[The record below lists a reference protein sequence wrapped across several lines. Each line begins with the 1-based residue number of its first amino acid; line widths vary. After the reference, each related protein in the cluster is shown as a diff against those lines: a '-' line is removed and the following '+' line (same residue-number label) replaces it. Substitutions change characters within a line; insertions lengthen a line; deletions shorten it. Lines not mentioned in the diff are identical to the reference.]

1 MLLIIF
7 IAVTIIFL
15 YSLLIYAYSRGFE
28 KYPSFTPSS
37 QYPSHISATILIP
50 CRNPSE
56 QLHILFQQLKHQ
68 LSDNHTCEILV
79 IDDFSNNEINME
91 AHENCKLVQLK
102 NHQPQLSQNKN
113 NKKEAIALGVSLASY
128 EYIICLDSD
137 VSLSE
142 NWWLVISNFI
152 DDKKPKF
159 VAGLHRYKKENH
171 WLNDFLVLEQDI
183 LTASSIAAL
192 QLRIPTMCNGAN
204 MLFSKQAFVEVN
216 GYDRLYHTNGGD
228 DLFLYHRIYQ
238 KFPYDTYYIKNIKGA
253 VYSEAP
259 KTIAELLRQRS
270 RWISKTTHYEN
281 YWVNVQG
288 GIILATS
295 VLSIV
300 SIPFLPLVIMIKVLS
315 DVFYARKINRYYGN
329 QCTILNLIVQSLCY
343 PFYVLTVIFYRLR
356 KG

>member
-1 MLLIIF
+1 MLPIIF
-7 IAVTIIFL
+7 IAVAIIFL
-15 YSLLIYAYSRGFE
+15 YCLLIYAYSRGFE
-28 KYPSFTPSS
+28 NCPSYTPSN
-37 QYPSHISATILIP
+37 QNPSHISATILIP

-79 IDDFSNNEINME
+79 IDDFSNNEINIE
-91 AHENCKLVQLK
+91 AQENCKLIQLK

-113 NKKEAIALGVSLASY
+113 NKKEAIALGVSLASH

-152 DDKKPKF
+152 HDKKPKF
-159 VAGLHRYKKENH
+159 AAGLHRYKNENN

-216 GYDRLYHTNGGD
+216 GYEGLYHVNGGD
-228 DLFLYHRIYQ
+228 DLFLYHRIYK
-238 KFPYDTYYIKNIKGA
+238 KFPQETLYIKNLKA
-253 VYSEAP
+253 TVYSSAP
-259 KTIAELLRQRS
+259 KSITELFNQRS

-281 YWVNVQG
+281 NWVNVQG
-288 GIILATS
+288 GIILAAS
-295 VLSIV
+295 VLSII

-329 QCTILNLIVQSLCY
+329 QCTILNLIVQSFCY
-343 PFYVLTVIFYRLR
+343 PFYVLAVIFYRLR
-356 KG
+356 EC